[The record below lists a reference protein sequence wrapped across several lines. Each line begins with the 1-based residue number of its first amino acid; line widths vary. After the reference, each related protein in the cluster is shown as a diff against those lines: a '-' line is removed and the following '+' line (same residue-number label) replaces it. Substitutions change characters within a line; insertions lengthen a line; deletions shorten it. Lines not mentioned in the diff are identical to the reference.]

1 MRPVMPPGHGVLL
14 NAVDAAQKG
23 FSEEVKNQLFVPGV
37 FGFTP
42 LSKRLYRAEL
52 YSRIQKADEPNN
64 GYIED
69 EFNAQL
75 LDIGDKLSSETMHV
89 PVSIGG
95 LALSGAELS
104 TQGIK
109 NVSLMLS
116 GDGKDILKA
125 EAVRAVNEAG
135 LPQDTLNTEPS
146 IVIVESADSSLIQF
160 MLQKLAENI
169 PVETDLVLGE
179 YVQVPF
185 LKRG

>member
-1 MRPVMPPGHGVLL
+1 MPPGHGVLL
-14 NAVDAAQKG
+14 KAVDAAQKG

-75 LDIGDKLSSETMHV
+75 LGIGDKLSSETMHV

-109 NVSLMLS
+109 NVSVMLS